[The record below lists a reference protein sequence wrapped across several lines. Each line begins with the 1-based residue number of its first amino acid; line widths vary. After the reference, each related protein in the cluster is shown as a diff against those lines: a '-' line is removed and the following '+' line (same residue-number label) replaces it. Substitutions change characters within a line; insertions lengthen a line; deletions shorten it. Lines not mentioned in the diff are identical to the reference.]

1 MPEIIT
7 GLHIHLNTLFCQKI
21 PKCCQSMLPPLAN
34 TLFDPDT
41 TSCPAVARHLD
52 FVDYAAEVPV
62 HTHRKGQLIIALY
75 GAVICRAENDI
86 WIVPPDCAVWIPG
99 GVPHSAKATWNA
111 HLNYLFIEPG
121 AAALPERCCTLA
133 ISGLIKELIA
143 RLTHEG
149 VGYPPE
155 SHLARLSRVT
165 LDELATMPQQ
175 KLSLPVSSH
184 PKIRAMADALVS
196 QPDDRSTFKTW
207 AKRLALSERS
217 LARLMLR
224 ETGLTFGRWRQQ
236 LQLIIALRELASGV
250 SVQNV
255 AANLGYESV
264 NAFITMFK
272 KTMGSTPAHY
282 FAERKTSAHLTD
294 I

>member
-1 MPEIIT
+1 
-7 GLHIHLNTLFCQKI
+7 
-21 PKCCQSMLPPLAN
+21 MLPPLAN
-34 TLFDPDT
+34 TLFDPDS
-41 TSCPAVARHLD
+41 TSSPAIARHLN
-52 FVDYAAEVPV
+52 FVDYAAEVPM
-62 HTHRKGQLIIALY
+62 HAHRKGQLIIALY
-75 GAVICRAENDI
+75 GAVTCRAENDI
-86 WIVPPDCAVWIPG
+86 WLVPPDCAVWIPG

-111 HLNYLFIEPG
+111 HLNYLFVEPG

-133 ISGLIKELIA
+133 ISGLIKELIT

-149 VGYPPE
+149 DKYLPD
-155 SHLARLSRVT
+155 SHISRLIRVT

-175 KLSLPVSSH
+175 KLSLPVSSNI
-184 PKIRAMADALVS
+184 KIRAMADMLIS
-196 QPDDRSTFKTW
+196 QPDDRSTFKEW
-207 AKRLALSERS
+207 SKRLGLSERS

-255 AANLGYESV
+255 ATNLGYESV

-272 KTMGSTPAHY
+272 KAMGSTPAQY
-282 FAERKTSAHLTD
+282 FAERK
-294 I
+294 